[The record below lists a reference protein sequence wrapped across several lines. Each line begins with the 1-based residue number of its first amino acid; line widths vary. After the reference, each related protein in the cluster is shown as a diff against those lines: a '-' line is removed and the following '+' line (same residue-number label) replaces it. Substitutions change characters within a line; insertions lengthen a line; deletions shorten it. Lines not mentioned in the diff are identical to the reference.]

1 MSGILQVKRLEVRP
15 EGLRS
20 WQEQIGEGRRVA
32 AMLVSKGFDAED
44 ALWMANGR
52 WFKRGALRVCVNQ
65 EPTFDDDRLSWHLS
79 ISTSSRYPTWD
90 EIKKARYDLIPHD
103 IWMVQVLP
111 PPEHFVNHHP
121 NTFHLWQSFE
131 AEDRAKRGQT

>member
-1 MSGILQVKRLEVRP
+1 MSEITPVMRVEVRP
-15 EGLRS
+15 QGLRR
-20 WQEQIGEGRRVA
+20 WQELIGQGRRVA
-32 AMLVSKGFDAED
+32 AELLGQGYPAED
-44 ALWMANGR
+44 TLWMANAR
-52 WFKRGALRVCVNQ
+52 WFRRGALRVCVNR
-65 EPTFDDDRLSWHLS
+65 EPTFKDGRISWHLS

-111 PPEHFVNHHP
+111 PPQHFVNEHP

-131 AEDRAKRGQT
+131 SEERAEKSHP